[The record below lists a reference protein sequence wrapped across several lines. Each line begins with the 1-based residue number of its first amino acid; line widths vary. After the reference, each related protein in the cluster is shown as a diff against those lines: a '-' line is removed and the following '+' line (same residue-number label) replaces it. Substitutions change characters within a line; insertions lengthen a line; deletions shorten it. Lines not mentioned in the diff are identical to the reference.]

1 MSMNPPTPIPLGSP
15 HIAEP
20 PMFPRFGF
28 EDLERASRNR
38 RNYVR
43 RDLAC
48 EIFLVDRQTN
58 NVLRCRTNDI
68 SDAGIRA
75 TAPIGYGLGVGQ
87 RYEVRIAS
95 GDADRVASAEMIP
108 SLGFASVTR
117 LEIDVR
123 QGDGHRV
130 GFALKFDVPQ
140 LIPV

>member
-20 PMFPRFGF
+20 PMFPRFGYK
-28 EDLERASRNR
+28 DIERASRNR
-38 RNYVR
+38 RNYLR
-43 RDLAC
+43 RNMTC

-58 NVLRCRTNDI
+58 NVLRCRTSDI
-68 SDAGIRA
+68 SDAGVRA
-75 TAPIGYGLGVGQ
+75 TGPIGYGLAVGQ

-95 GDADRVASAEMIP
+95 GGIDRIASAEMVP
-108 SLGFASVTR
+108 SLGFARVTR
-117 LEIDVR
+117 VELDVSEG
-123 QGDGHRV
+123 QSHRV

>member
-15 HIAEP
+15 HVAEP
-20 PMFPRFGF
+20 PMFPRFGYD
-28 EDLERASRNR
+28 DLKLAARNR
-38 RNYVR
+38 RNYAR
-43 RDLAC
+43 RQVEY

-58 NVLRCRTNDI
+58 NVLRCRTDDI

-75 TAPIGYGLGVGQ
+75 TGPIGYGLAVGQ

-95 GDADRVASAEMIP
+95 GNADRVASTDMIP
-108 SLGFASVTR
+108 SLGYATVSR

-123 QGDGHRV
+123 RGDAHRV
-130 GFALKFDVPQ
+130 GFALRFDVPQ